1 MPTGAKRARGQAEK
15 AEKNVYRYMRRV
27 RVLLIVDAAVL
38 AALLPATYL
47 DRNAWTGGFP
57 LIFFALIPAVL
68 YFLWILWQ
76 DSRQSVTL
84 AKDGVVWQ
92 KGAWRWKKTVEIP
105 FAEIGQ
111 MRDVTALFSP
121 GRKYALVSAVS
132 PKQRIVLAGTL
143 ERYRELLGRI
153 ARRLPKGALTA
164 RTEKSLR
171 QNRIIGG

>member
-1 MPTGAKRARGQAEK
+1 MPSTTKRAREQ

-27 RVLLIVDAAVL
+27 RVLLIVDVAVL
-38 AALLPATYL
+38 AALLPVTYL
-47 DRNAWTGGFP
+47 DKNAWTGGFP
-57 LIFFALIPAVL
+57 LIFAALIPAVL
-68 YFLWILWQ
+68 YFLWVLWR

-84 AKDGVVWQ
+84 TKDGVVWET
-92 KGAWRWKKTVEIP
+92 GAWRWKKTVEIP

-132 PKQRIVLAGTL
+132 PKQKIVLTGAL

-153 ARRLPKGALTA
+153 VRRLPKGALTA
-164 RTEKSLR
+164 RAEKSLR
-171 QNRIIGG
+171 QNRVIGR